1 MTDAL
6 FGVEVVESSL
16 VPPPRPITPGE
27 WAERYV
33 RHKMLSSPR
42 SRAALRDHPK
52 KDPGMPSW
60 TAMISTVFLL
70 PRGLGFDRD
79 LRGVL
84 FPAETASKI
93 YGLTLESL
101 NSEFRGWE
109 YHAHERVSMAVM
121 NPHDADRARYIATM
135 KVGM

>member
-16 VPPPRPITPGE
+16 VPSPRPITTGE
-27 WAERYV
+27 WVTQYV
-33 RHKMLSSPR
+33 RHKMLSSHR
-42 SRAALRDHPK
+42 SRAALRDYPK

-60 TAMISTVFLL
+60 TNMISTVFLL
-70 PRGLGFDRD
+70 PKGLGLDRD

-84 FPAETASKI
+84 FPAETGTEIAGI
-93 YGLTLESL
+93 TLESL
-101 NSEFRGWE
+101 HHEFRGWE
-109 YHAHERVSMAVM
+109 YDARERLAMAVM
-121 NPHDADRARYIATM
+121 NPCDADRARYIATM